1 MAIVLGLL
9 HSSWRALD
17 MGSCFFV
24 LTPLFFCDIFIHE
37 VDIWD
42 DLKDGIGWRAFQGAT
57 D

>member
-1 MAIVLGLL
+1 MAIVLGLF

-17 MGSCFFV
+17 ELLFFCV
-24 LTPLFFCDIFIHE
+24 NTSFFCDIFIHE